1 MKKKICAILMV
12 LCLVLT
18 MPLTALAAQESRMA
32 QWTQS
37 EPGKLSMLLSGQAE
51 KGAYTATLDGQELT
65 LTGGN
70 ILKEA
75 IPVTIYCLVDNSGAV
90 SSAQMKL
97 IQGTMTQ
104 ISRSMS
110 NEDNMIIATVNSKTE
125 ESECLSTEGER
136 DAAIAALASSHKNS
150 NLNAGIVSALNR
162 LTSATD
168 LNPMRVLVVLS
179 DGASAQ
185 NSGLTDQ
192 EVLDAI
198 AKTRVPV
205 FAVCPVASY
214 AERDGSK
221 LLGSYARAS
230 CGGLHLTTVND
241 DASVRWD
248 ASGQE
253 FGAAVWKA
261 ITAYQYLSADL
272 SALELDAS
280 RSEAKLT
287 ITYTTEN
294 GTYEDSLNLTMA
306 ELLPEPVEEE
316 TDATEETAETEPTE
330 PAEPEINPVVLYGGI
345 GAGVLVLVVLVVVLL
360 VLRKKKAEK
369 AKAAREAA
377 EAAQKGSE
385 RTMPIEKEPRQQQA
399 KPACYVELV
408 DIPYGAHPQR
418 FVVPFD
424 EPVTF
429 GRNNRARYVLNA
441 SDGQLSGIHFS
452 LLIRKD
458 TICVRDE
465 NSTNGTFIN
474 GVSIVGKGWNQMGSG
489 DKLRAGCSEYRVTI
503 SEERK

>member
-1 MKKKICAILMV
+1 MKKKIFALLTV
-12 LCLVLT
+12 LCLILAL
-18 MPLTALAAQESRMA
+18 PLTALAAQESRMV

-51 KGAYTATLDGQELT
+51 KGEYTATLDGQELT
-65 LTGGN
+65 LTGGS
-70 ILKEA
+70 ILKES
-75 IPVTIYCLVDNSGAV
+75 IPVTIYCLVDTSGSV
-90 SSAQMKL
+90 SSTQLKL
-97 IQGTMTQ
+97 IQGTLTQ

-110 NEDNMIIATVNSKTE
+110 NEDNMIIATVSSKTE
-125 ESECLSTEGER
+125 ESECLNTESER
-136 DAAIAALASSHKNS
+136 DTAIAALASSHKNS
-150 NLNAGIVSALNR
+150 NLNAGIVSALSR

-205 FAVCPVASY
+205 FAVCPVENY
-214 AERDGSK
+214 AQRDGSK
-221 LLGSYARAS
+221 LLGSYARSS

-241 DASVRWD
+241 DATVRWD
-248 ASGQE
+248 VTGQE

-272 SALELDAS
+272 STLALDGS

-294 GTYEDSLNLTMA
+294 STYEDSLTLTVA

-316 TDATEETAETEPTE
+316 TTTTEETAETEPTE
-330 PAEPEINPVVLYGGI
+330 PVEPEISPVVLYAGI
-345 GAGVLVLVVLVVVLL
+345 GAGVLVLVVIVVVLL
-360 VLRKKKAEK
+360 VLRKKKEEK

-377 EAAQKGSE
+377 EAALNDSE
-385 RTMPIEKEPRQQQA
+385 KTTPIEKEPRQQQA

-418 FVVPFD
+418 FVVPYD

-429 GRNNRARYVLNA
+429 GRNNRARYVLNG
-441 SDGQLSGIHFS
+441 SDAQLSGVHFS
-452 LLIRKD
+452 LLIRRD
-458 TICVRDE
+458 IICVRDE
-465 NSTNGTFIN
+465 NSTNGTYIN
-474 GVSIVGKGWNQMGSG
+474 GVSIAGNGWNQMGSG
-489 DKLRAGCSEYRVTI
+489 DKLRAGSSEYRVTI
-503 SEERK
+503 SEEGR